1 MNGHVTRCLVVRHT
15 LARIRSH
22 ASVAVAEDGEDEEEL
37 TRNAFE
43 DKKVVGGDVV
53 DDGEKDEEVQRMYS

>member
-1 MNGHVTRCLVVRHT
+1 MNGHVTRRLVVRHT

-22 ASVAVAEDGEDEEEL
+22 AFVAVAEDGEDEEESTWDAL
-37 TRNAFE
+37 E
-43 DKKVVGGDVV
+43 DKEVVGGDVV